1 MELLKK
7 LNREWLT
14 KSSQELESGS
24 RSPLETVAGKLLF
37 SVWSK
42 QPQEHF
48 NKAME
53 APK

>member
-1 MELLKK
+1 MADKELPRARKWEQEPPG
-7 LNREWLT
+7 NRSWEAAVFR
-14 KSSQELESGS
+14 LEQ
-24 RSPLETVAGKLLF
+24 
-37 SVWSK
+37 